1 VRVMLRP
8 AREDDASF
16 LLRVYASTRVEE
28 LAQVDWSEAQKD
40 AFLRQQFEAQT
51 QHYRE
56 HFDGA
61 RFDVIECDDEAAG
74 RIIVWRSRD
83 EIRLV
88 DIALLPAFRGRG
100 VGEGLLRAILAE
112 AAERGLPVH
121 IHVERANPAL
131 RLYARL
137 GFIPIAEQGFYLQLE
152 WRAGATAQANTA
164 S

>member
-1 VRVMLRP
+1 MRVMLRP

-61 RFDVIECDDEAAG
+61 HFDVIECDAEAAG
-74 RIIVWRSRD
+74 RLTVWRSRD

-131 RLYARL
+131 RLYGRL
-137 GFIPIAEQGFYLQLE
+137 GFVPIAEQGLYVQLE